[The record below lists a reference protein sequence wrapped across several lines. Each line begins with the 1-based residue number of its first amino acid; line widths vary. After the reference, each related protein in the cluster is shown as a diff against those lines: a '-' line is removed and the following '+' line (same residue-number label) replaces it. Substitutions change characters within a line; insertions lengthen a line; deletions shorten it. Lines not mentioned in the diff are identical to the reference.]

1 MCEVSQGHLGYDNPQ
16 GGENMFICISKKERR
31 GMLTESTS
39 RPHQGRET
47 NLARAA
53 TPMLAM
59 VCFCL

>member
-1 MCEVSQGHLGYDNPQ
+1 
-16 GGENMFICISKKERR
+16 MFICISKKERR